1 MLKGENTGMTVVEYL
16 NQAKWLREK
25 IRFDIQEKNYLRQM
39 ADGVAAPR
47 TDMEKVQ
54 TSPMGEAPYAAL
66 LQKIRDLELAI
77 CEEVERMLELRKQ
90 VREVI
95 ASLHDNELEMILN
108 YCYLNGM
115 GWEEISMEMHMD
127 RSTIKRKH
135 DKAVES
141 IVLPEDA
148 IAIRKS

>member
-1 MLKGENTGMTVVEYL
+1 
-16 NQAKWLREK
+16 
-25 IRFDIQEKNYLRQM
+25 M

-77 CEEVERMLELRKQ
+77 CEEVEWMLEL
-90 VREVI
+90 
-95 ASLHDNELEMILN
+95 
-108 YCYLNGM
+108 
-115 GWEEISMEMHMD
+115 
-127 RSTIKRKH
+127 RKH